1 MRLITKAT
9 LLYLFIMSFVFSI
22 SGVVTYKMVMKSVAR
37 ETDYSLWQ
45 NMNLLKESIEAGKP
59 LDALQ
64 NQKTHIVKVQSIQ
77 PKDTLRTAASFTDTL
92 AMHPYFKRLEPHRKL
107 TIVQQIN
114 GEYYRFN
121 MIDIFL
127 ETDDVSGGVVNVM
140 TRLFFGLGLVLLV
153 CSFLISS
160 WLFQPFQKSLQKI
173 KAFNLKNDDA
183 IAFSKTSTKEFNQLN
198 GFITQ
203 MTDKAR
209 RDYISLKEFSENAA
223 HEMQTPIAVAK
234 GKLELLLESPNLQK
248 EQLPL
253 IQSAQAALSKLS
265 RMGQSLSL
273 LTKIENNEFTA
284 KEITNFSK
292 LVSQS
297 VLTFKDISELNGLR
311 LESDIAPN
319 ITLPINA
326 AIADILVSNL
336 LKNAIRYN
344 LPDGW
349 IKVHLDQKRLIIEN
363 PGNPPKVPTNQ
374 LFERFRKS
382 NQSGKSL
389 GLGLAIVK
397 KICEVNHLKVDYVF
411 EKNIHRLIVKFP
423 V

>member
-1 MRLITKAT
+1 
-9 LLYLFIMSFVFSI
+9 MSLVFSI
-22 SGVVTYKMVMKSVAR
+22 AGIITYQMVMKRVAR
-37 ETDYSLWQ
+37 ETDYSLAQ
-45 NMNLLKESIEAGKP
+45 NMNLLKESIKEGKP

-64 NQKTHIVKVQSIQ
+64 NQKTKIVKVQSFQ
-77 PKDTLRTAASFTDTL
+77 PKDTLLNGASFADTL
-92 AMHPYFKRLEPHRKL
+92 AIHPYYKRLEPHRKL
-107 TIVQQIN
+107 TIVQEVN
-114 GEYYRFN
+114 GAYYRFN

-140 TRLFFGLGLVLLV
+140 TRLFFGLGLILLV

-183 IAFSKTSTKEFNQLN
+183 ITFPETTTKEFNQLN

-234 GKLELLLESPNLQK
+234 GKLELLLESPNLQA

-253 IQSAQAALSKLS
+253 IQSAQTALSKLS

-284 KEITNFSK
+284 KEITDFSK
-292 LVSQS
+292 LVTQS
-297 VLTFKDISELNGLR
+297 IFTFKDIANLKGLK
-311 LESDIAPN
+311 LESTIKEN
-319 ITLPINA
+319 ITLSINA

-349 IKVHLDQKRLIIEN
+349 IKVALDKNKLIIEN
-363 PGNPPKVPTNQ
+363 PGHPPKVPTNQ

-382 NQSGKSL
+382 NQSGQSL

-397 KICEVNHLKVDYVF
+397 KICEVNHLKIDYVF
-411 EKNIHRLIVKFP
+411 KKGIHRLIVKFP
-423 V
+423 D